1 MLIGGIVDTLVASQ
15 VNAINGQSCSHS
27 HASIVARLECWDGGF
42 PSGFQSQ
49 YNSIRQTEA
58 HQSAIIFER
67 VSAPVIS
74 GRKMSSVCNC
84 AIRVL
89 YSAGWQAFSKFP
101 SIQSL
106 SGRLILHFFRYCS
119 PLLPLPLLLF
129 SRYRLPEA
137 SSYIAAL

>member
-27 HASIVARLECWDGGF
+27 HASIVARLECWDGGV
-42 PSGFQSQ
+42 PSGFQPQ

-89 YSAGWQAFSKFP
+89 YSAGFFEIPFYTVSFRQTYFTL
-101 SIQSL
+101 L
-106 SGRLILHFFRYCS
+106 SV
-119 PLLPLPLLLF
+119 LF
-129 SRYRLPEA
+129 S
-137 SSYIAAL
+137 SSPSSPPALFAISSA